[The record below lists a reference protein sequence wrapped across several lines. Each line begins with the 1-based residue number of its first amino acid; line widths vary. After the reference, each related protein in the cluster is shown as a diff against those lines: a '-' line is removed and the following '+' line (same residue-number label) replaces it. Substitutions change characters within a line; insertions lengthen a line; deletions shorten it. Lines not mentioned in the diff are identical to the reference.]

1 MMYSSTVRNH
11 KNIINLTF
19 KNQSYYSFQHF
30 TVKPDK
36 ENLMKPKMATS
47 SGRILLVLLLALVL
61 FGCVG
66 PAQQLTPADMS
77 ITRPDASSLVVVHSR
92 TGNTALMGQLISGKM
107 NSDYIRLDV
116 PEGSQDSVLS
126 VPNRN
131 ENMEITPRKIDLSK
145 YELVFLGSPIWF
157 MHPTAFIYSFI
168 KNNDFTAKEVV
179 LFYTYGGGLA
189 KTAIEEWKGLVEQ
202 RGGTVI
208 DVIGIDRSDLKTD
221 EALKEEVNVTIDKQK
236 SIWMGGENQ

>member
-1 MMYSSTVRNH
+1 
-11 KNIINLTF
+11 
-19 KNQSYYSFQHF
+19 
-30 TVKPDK
+30 
-36 ENLMKPKMATS
+36 MKTNVATS
-47 SGRILLVLLLALVL
+47 ISRVWLVLLLGLLL

-66 PAQQLTPADMS
+66 PAQKLTPADMS
-77 ITRPDASSLVVVHSR
+77 ITRPGASSIVVHSR
-92 TGNTALMGQLISGKM
+92 TGNTALMGRLISGEM

-131 ENMEITPRKIDLSK
+131 EDMEITPQKIDLSE

-168 KNNDFTAKEVV
+168 KSNDFTSKRVV

-189 KTAIEEWKGLVEQ
+189 KNAIEEWKGLVALS
-202 RGGTVI
+202 GGTVI
-208 DVIGIDRSDLKTD
+208 DVIGIDRSDFKTD
-221 EALKEEVNVTIDKQK
+221 EALQSEVNLTIERQQ
-236 SIWMGGENQ
+236 SVWMSGENQ

>member
-1 MMYSSTVRNH
+1 
-11 KNIINLTF
+11 
-19 KNQSYYSFQHF
+19 
-30 TVKPDK
+30 
-36 ENLMKPKMATS
+36 MKTNVATS
-47 SGRILLVLLLALVL
+47 ISRVWLVLLLGLLL

-66 PAQQLTPADMS
+66 PAQKLTPADMS
-77 ITRPDASSLVVVHSR
+77 ITRPGASSIVVVHSR
-92 TGNTALMGQLISGKM
+92 TGNTALMGRLISGEM

-131 ENMEITPRKIDLSK
+131 EDMEITPQKIDLSE

-168 KNNDFTAKEVV
+168 KSNDFTSKRVV

-189 KTAIEEWKGLVEQ
+189 KNAIEEWKGLVALS
-202 RGGTVI
+202 GGTVI
-208 DVIGIDRSDLKTD
+208 DVIGIDRSDFKTD
-221 EALKEEVNVTIDKQK
+221 EALQSEVNLTIERQQ
-236 SIWMGGENQ
+236 SIWMSGENQ

>member
-1 MMYSSTVRNH
+1 
-11 KNIINLTF
+11 
-19 KNQSYYSFQHF
+19 
-30 TVKPDK
+30 
-36 ENLMKPKMATS
+36 MKTNVATS
-47 SGRILLVLLLALVL
+47 ISRVWLVLLLGLLL

-66 PAQQLTPADMS
+66 PAQKLTPADMS
-77 ITRPDASSLVVVHSR
+77 ITRPGASSIVVVHSR
-92 TGNTALMGQLISGKM
+92 TGNTALMGRLISGEM

-131 ENMEITPRKIDLSK
+131 EDMEITPQKIDLSE

-168 KNNDFTAKEVV
+168 KSNDFTSKRVV

-189 KTAIEEWKGLVEQ
+189 KNAIEEWKGLVALS
-202 RGGTVI
+202 GGTVI
-208 DVIGIDRSDLKTD
+208 DVIGIDRSDFKTD
-221 EALKEEVNVTIDKQK
+221 EALQSEVNLTIERQQ
-236 SIWMGGENQ
+236 SVWMSGENQ